1 MEVIFPCA
9 PYAVCQEEDRDGEED
24 EEGEASK
31 EGDEK
36 NTSTC
41 CQLTNFLSLN
51 TTVALYNTHDIRDV
65 QVINSAMLLFI
76 FLKQYSTQEY

>member
-9 PYAVCQEEDRDGEED
+9 PYAVCQEEDEEG

-36 NTSTC
+36 DTSTC

-51 TTVALYNTHDIRDV
+51 TTVDLYKAHDISNV
-65 QVINSAMLLFI
+65 QVINCHALVY
-76 FLKQYSTQEY
+76 FLKAIFYTGILKTF